1 MKQYKLGMVCGR
13 FSHIHKGHEL
23 IINKSI
29 ELCEKTLI
37 LVGSSQESHTLR
49 NPFTSQYR
57 IKLIKKIYNKPTIEI
72 KELEDM
78 TNEFDINTTWGQYV
92 IDKTIDLIISGNDEM
107 RTKWF
112 SKEQLRG
119 VKELLIDRN
128 TFNISATE
136 LRGYILINDKQE
148 WEKYVPK
155 EITEE
160 FEEIREKLLEVPI
173 YKKILQEMPKK
184 YSIENYLKIYKKY
197 EEEDKMIL
205 A

>member
-1 MKQYKLGMVCGR
+1 
-13 FSHIHKGHEL
+13 
-23 IINKSI
+23 
-29 ELCEKTLI
+29 
-37 LVGSSQESHTLR
+37 
-49 NPFTSQYR
+49 
-57 IKLIKKIYNKPTIEI
+57 
-72 KELEDM
+72 M

-92 IDKTIDLIISGNDEM
+92 IDKTIEYEGKFADLIISGNDEM

-197 EEEDKMIL
+197 EEEDKIL
-205 A
+205 KIKNIKK